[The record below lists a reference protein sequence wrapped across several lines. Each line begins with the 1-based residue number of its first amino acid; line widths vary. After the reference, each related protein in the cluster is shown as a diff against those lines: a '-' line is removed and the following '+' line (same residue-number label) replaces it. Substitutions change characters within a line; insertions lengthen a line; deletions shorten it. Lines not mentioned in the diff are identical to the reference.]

1 MVNPLKDLWGPKTVL
16 GLEITDHHVC
26 AVQVSNPQNA
36 PEIEGLAF
44 KEIEGAGHVDETLKK
59 FFSEETFETETTVSA
74 LPASLATIRE
84 ISLPFDNLKKLH
96 KIIKY
101 QMEGYVPYPIEEMVV
116 DFLPSESG
124 EGIITIGVQKRVL
137 SEHLENLSRF
147 ALDPRVVS
155 LKNVAL
161 FRLFVLSRKGAA
173 DHPVAIIYL
182 DRAQMEIQVIR
193 ENHLDFIRD
202 VKGGSG
208 HLDAL
213 KESFGLYRL
222 KRPGEMIQEILL
234 TGPFSVDGKLA
245 EEITEITGIRAS
257 LWQPFDAFKHR
268 DGKVEKGM
276 QASLSV
282 ALGLA
287 LSTVSGSAPAF
298 NLRKEEFSVET
309 AADLKPMIRFMVIVL
324 FLLLSLFTFHL
335 YQQLN
340 YQEQYYSGLETSIR
354 QVFADTFPET
364 KQIIKGR
371 ELAQFRE
378 KIAAEK
384 GQYGWLEGFSSES
397 SVLDVLLVFTKVVSK
412 YSDMKIENL
421 SIDGTKIHMD
431 GGAPSFKTVDRLK
444 RELSDT
450 GFFANIKL
458 VGAKV
463 DKKQNAIQFNF
474 VLEKKS

>member
-26 AVQVSNPQNA
+26 AVQVSNPHSA
-36 PEIEGLAF
+36 PDVEGLAI
-44 KEIEGAGHVDETLKK
+44 KKIEGAGHADEVLET
-59 FFSEETFETETTVSA
+59 FFSEANFETETVVTA

-84 ISLPFDNLKKLH
+84 ISLPFDNSKKLH

-124 EGIITIGVQKRVL
+124 EGLITIGVQKKVL

-147 ALDPRVVS
+147 ALDPKVVS

-161 FRLFVLSRKGAA
+161 FRLFVLSRKGGGN
-173 DHPVAIIYL
+173 PVAIIYL
-182 DRAQMEIQVIR
+182 DREQMGLQVIR
-193 ENHLDFIRD
+193 ENRIDFIRD
-202 VKGGSG
+202 VRGGSG

-222 KRPGEMIQEILL
+222 KRPDETIQEILL
-234 TGPFSVDGKLA
+234 TGPSSVD
-245 EEITEITGIRAS
+245 EELSKEISAITNIRAY
-257 LWQPFDAFKHR
+257 LWLPFDAFKHR
-268 DGKVEKGM
+268 DGRVEKEM

-287 LSTVSGSAPAF
+287 LSTASGSAPVF
-298 NLRKEEFSVET
+298 NLRKEEFSVENG
-309 AADLKPMIRFMVIVL
+309 ANIKPMIRFMIAAL

-340 YQEQYYSGLETSIR
+340 HREAYYSGLDASIR
-354 QVFADTFPET
+354 QVFAETFPET

-384 GQYGWLEGFSSES
+384 GLYGWLEGFSSES
-397 SVLDVLLVFTKVVSK
+397 SVLDVLLVLTKIVSK
-412 YSDMKIENL
+412 YADMKIENL

-444 RELSDT
+444 SELSDT

-463 DKKQNAIQFNF
+463 DKKQKAIQFNF